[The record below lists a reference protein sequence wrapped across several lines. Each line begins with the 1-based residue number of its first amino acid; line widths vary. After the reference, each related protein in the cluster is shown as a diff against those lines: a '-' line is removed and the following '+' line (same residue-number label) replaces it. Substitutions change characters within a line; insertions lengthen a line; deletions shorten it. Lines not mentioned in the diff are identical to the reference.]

1 MLNSHLFGGR
11 PEAML
16 CRACEQQN
24 REGSKY
30 CLRCG
35 ARLAASCSACG
46 EALPEGAGFCDSCG
60 ARVEDLAARGAV
72 QQGPVAA
79 IAPAPINRESSTP
92 VRHASPP
99 KEGGP
104 SLDAG
109 QATEAIEFLGKLSI
123 FKGLKAEVLQLLV
136 GHLRVVRFGQ
146 GPVFKENDPVDGL
159 YIIKSGN
166 AKVTKGGAGAAA
178 AVLALLKKGDNFGE
192 IGLIDGLPRPADVSA
207 MQPLECYF
215 LRRDVFNTVLEG
227 HPELALSMI
236 RAFAAMVRNANAW
249 VGRSV

>member
-1 MLNSHLFGGR
+1 
-11 PEAML
+11 ML
-16 CRACEQQN
+16 CRACGQQN

-46 EALPEGAGFCDSCG
+46 EALPEGGGFCDSCG
-60 ARVEDLAARGAV
+60 ARVEAPAARGAAR
-72 QQGPVAA
+72 QGPVAA
-79 IAPAPINRESSTP
+79 TAPAPARQ
-92 VRHASPP
+92 ASPP
-99 KEGGP
+99 TEAGR
-104 SLDAG
+104 SLDEG

-123 FKGLKAEVLQLLV
+123 FKGLKAEVLQLLA
-136 GHLRVVRFGQ
+136 GHLRVVRFAE

-166 AKVTKGGAGAAA
+166 AKVTKGGEGAA

-192 IGLIDGLPRPADVSA
+192 IGLIDGLPRTADVSA
-207 MQPLECYF
+207 MKPLECYF
-215 LRRDVFNTVLEG
+215 LRRDVFQTVLDG
-227 HPELALSMI
+227 HPELALSLI
-236 RAFAAMVRNANAW
+236 QAFAGMVRNADAW